1 MEKKFM
7 MSRIKQVNP
16 QAAEK
21 FEKNPEE
28 LDRLLGEEARQ
39 RKILSNPTSLEAQKA
54 IEEAIRQQN
63 VMANM
68 EAALE
73 SNPESFGHI
82 DMLYLR
88 FQVDGQ
94 AIDAFVDTGAQMT
107 ISKTVLRRSLGVYLL
122 FMYSDL

>member
-1 MEKKFM
+1 MEKKFLLN
-7 MSRIKQVNP
+7 RIKQVNP
-16 QAAEK
+16 KAAEE
-21 FEKNPEE
+21 FEKNPAE
-28 LDRLLGEEARQ
+28 LDRILAAEAKQ
-39 RKILSNPTSLEAQKA
+39 RELMKNPNSLEAQKA

-63 VMANM
+63 ILNNM

-88 FQVDGQ
+88 IQVDGH

-107 ISKTVLRRSLGVYLL
+107 ISKKWCFKIYMI
-122 FMYSDL
+122 FDFF

>member
-1 MEKKFM
+1 MEKKFLM
-7 MSRIKQVNP
+7 NRIKQVNP
-16 QAAEK
+16 KAAEQ

-28 LDRLLGEEARQ
+28 LDRLLAAEAKQ
-39 RKILSNPTSLEAQKA
+39 RELMKNPNSLEAQIA

-63 VMANM
+63 VLHNM

-88 FQVDGQ
+88 FQVDGH

-107 ISKTVLRRSLGVYLL
+107 ISKKKLNNLL
-122 FMYSDL
+122 TFSIYCSDF